1 MGNDEVNKAQHRDT
15 ATKMGVILTPAGQGQ
30 GCYIYSG
37 RLPGLGWTGPRWA
50 ELGERTGHGRIQTE
64 EGREHR

>member
-1 MGNDEVNKAQHRDT
+1 MMRSLWPNTENT
-15 ATKMGVILTPAGQGQ
+15 ATKIRVILTPAGQGQ

-37 RLPGLGWTGPRWA
+37 RLPGRGGAGLRWA